1 VLGKKRVKPTV
12 NGIRRLA
19 PRPEKKR
26 LQPLAAYVQ
35 TAKWTYSGM
44 GRLVKIK

>member
-12 NGIRRLA
+12 NDIQRLA

-26 LQPLAAYVQ
+26 LQSLAENVQ
-35 TAKWTYSGM
+35 TAKWMHSGM